1 MDCIE
6 CKATNPEGNRFCGQ
20 CGTEL
25 GRIFEETIRRRG
37 LSDRQVIEVEIAES
51 VAGRLIKWGG
61 WLASIVTVIVVL
73 FGLLLGKSYWDVRE
87 AVHAAKAEIES
98 SVREG
103 KKDIGAVRQST
114 AVLNE
119 EVKGIQQTTIG
130 LDTQLKHV
138 QSDLGRYEK
147 VNVDIGKLQRQL
159 NAVQGEVVDLGNRT
173 VRAKGFDTTWEAGPS
188 YFGVRKLGCPS
199 LTELKNNRVT
209 LAICAEDS
217 PPSFFQLSST
227 GELRPVASL
236 SVIGFQDISMSPK
249 PVCTAAKRGTFYAEK
264 GTQNIA
270 DKPFLC
276 AKKFDNTYAWVPLV
290 TTP

>member
-20 CGTEL
+20 CGAEL

-147 VNVDIGKLQRQL
+147 VNVDIGKLQKQL

-173 VRAKGFDTTWEAGPS
+173 LKVAVVDTSAGGPAS
-188 YFGVRKLGCPS
+188 LAATKLGCPTS
-199 LTELKNNRVT
+199 LKEGQKLV
-209 LAICAEDS
+209 LCVEDN

-227 GELRPVASL
+227 GLRPVSSL
-236 SVIGFQDISMSPK
+236 SVIGFQDVSTSPK
-249 PVCTAAKRGTFYAEK
+249 PTCSAAKRGTLYVEK
-264 GTQNIA
+264 GSQNVA

-276 AKKFDNTYAWVPLV
+276 AKKTDNTYAWVPLAAV
-290 TTP
+290 P